1 MAPECTLKKKE
12 PTMRLL
18 MAMMMHETNTFS
30 PVPTDLQR
38 FALGL
43 GQLPPEGQAAIQAYR
58 HTGTATG
65 AFIDLAESAGADFE
79 LAIAAHA
86 APSGPVQDEA
96 FDAMTQT
103 IVEAVAKGG
112 WDGILLDLH
121 GAMVTA
127 SFEDGEGELLRRIR
141 AVDARTPIG
150 IAYDMHAN
158 VYADMVEL
166 AQVVAGYQTYP
177 HVDMYETGQR
187 AGQALLRLIAANV
200 QPTTS
205 WARLPMIPHV
215 MRQSSLDE
223 PNRSIQARARQ
234 MEQEGAL
241 TASVFTGFPHADIEN
256 AGLSVVVVTDNQ
268 PALALQFRDE
278 LLQMAWDSRAQWVY
292 PIEPL
297 VESVARAKAMTEK
310 PVVLLDHYDNA
321 SSGGT
326 MDTTAVL
333 AEILKQGL
341 RNVAFF
347 AIFDPLAVQQ
357 AIEAGIGQR
366 VSLTVGG
373 KMAMPRMPHRSEPL
387 VLEGTVKLISAGK
400 YTAKGPMSQGARQD
414 MGAAVVID
422 TGDVEVA
429 LISRHV
435 EPFDVNALISLGIDP
450 TQKQYVVLKSR
461 VHWRAGM
468 GQLAAAVVHC
478 AGAGACTSDYSE
490 LDFKHLRRPIYP
502 LDENAAMRE

>member
-1 MAPECTLKKKE
+1 
-12 PTMRLL
+12 MRLL
-18 MAMMMHETNTFS
+18 IAMMMHETNTFS

-43 GQLPPEGQAAIQAYR
+43 GQLPPQGALAVQAYR
-58 HTGTATG
+58 NTGTATG
-65 AFIDLAESAGADFE
+65 AFIDLAEAAGADFE
-79 LAIAAHA
+79 LVIAAHA
-86 APSGPVQDEA
+86 APSGPVHDEA
-96 FDAMTQT
+96 YDVMAST

-112 WDGILLDLH
+112 YDGIFLDLH
-121 GAMVTA
+121 GAMVTQ

-141 AVDARTPIG
+141 AVDPLTPMG

-166 AQVVAGYQTYP
+166 AQVVAGYHTYP
-177 HVDMYETGQR
+177 HVDMFETGMR
-187 AGQALLRLIAANV
+187 TGRALLRCISGEV
-200 QPTTS
+200 RPCTS
-205 WARLPMIPHV
+205 WARLPMIPHI

-223 PNRSIQARARQ
+223 PNRSIQARAQQ
-234 MEQEGAL
+234 MEEEGAL
-241 TASVFTGFPHADIEN
+241 SASVFTGFPHADIEN
-256 AGLSVVVVTDNQ
+256 AGLSVVVVTDNN
-268 PALALQFRDE
+268 PLLAEKLRDE
-278 LLQMAWDSRAQWVY
+278 LLQMAWLSRSEWVY
-292 PIEPL
+292 PVEPL
-297 VESVARAKAMTEK
+297 AESVARAKTLTQG

-321 SSGGT
+321 ASGGT

-333 AEILKQGL
+333 AEVLHQEL

-347 AIFDPLAVQQ
+347 AIFDPQAVQQ
-357 AIEAGIGQR
+357 AIQAGVGNT

-373 KMAMPRMPHRSEPL
+373 KLKMPLMPHRSEP
-387 VLEGTVKLISAGK
+387 VLLNGVVKSISSGK
-400 YTAKGPMSQGARQD
+400 YIAKGPMSKGARQD
-414 MGAAVVID
+414 MGASVVID
-422 TGDVEVA
+422 TGHVEVA

-468 GQLAAAVVHC
+468 GHLAKAVVEC

-490 LDFKHLRRPIYP
+490 LDFKRLRRPIYP
-502 LDENAAMRE
+502 LDLDLQH

>member
-1 MAPECTLKKKE
+1 
-12 PTMRLL
+12 MRLL
-18 MAMMMHETNTFS
+18 IAMMMHETNTFS

-43 GQLPPEGQAAIQAYR
+43 GQLPLQGAAAVQAYR
-58 HTGTATG
+58 GTGTATG
-65 AFIDLAESAGADFE
+65 AFIDLVEAAGAEFE

-86 APSGPVQDEA
+86 APSGPVHNEA

-103 IVEAVAKGG
+103 IVQAVARGG

-121 GAMVTA
+121 GAMVTQ

-141 AVDARTPIG
+141 AVDAHTPIG
-150 IAYDMHAN
+150 VAYDMHAN
-158 VYADMVEL
+158 LYDDMVAL
-166 AQVVAGYQTYP
+166 AQMVAGYQTYP
-177 HVDMYETGQR
+177 HVDMYETGLR
-187 AGQALLRLIAANV
+187 AGKPLLRLLAGEV
-200 QPTTS
+200 QPTS
-205 WARLPMIPHV
+205 AWARLPMIPHV

-223 PNRSIQARARQ
+223 PNRSLQARARQ

-256 AGLSVVVVTDNQ
+256 AGLSVVVVTDGQ
-268 PALALQFRDE
+268 PALAQQLRDE
-278 LLQMAWDSRAQWVY
+278 LLRMAWDSRAQWVY
-292 PIEPL
+292 PVEPL
-297 VESVARAKAMTEK
+297 AQSVSRAKAMTVS
-310 PVVLLDHYDNA
+310 PVVVLDHYDNA

-333 AEILKQGL
+333 AEILRQGL

-347 AIFDPLAVQQ
+347 AIFDPQAVQQ
-357 AIEAGIGQR
+357 AIAAGIGQR
-366 VSLTVGG
+366 VSLSVGG
-373 KMAMPRMPHRSEPL
+373 KMAMPLMPHRSAPL
-387 VLEGTVKLISAGK
+387 QLEGVVKVISAGK
-400 YTAKGPMSQGARQD
+400 YRAKGPMSQGAHQD

-422 TGDVEVA
+422 TGAVEVA

-435 EPFDVNALISLGIDP
+435 EPFDVNALMSLGIDP
-450 TQKQYVVLKSR
+450 LQKQFVVLKSR

-468 GQLAAAVVHC
+468 GPMAAAVVEC

-490 LDFKHLRRPIYP
+490 LVFKHLRRPIYP
-502 LDENAAMRE
+502 LDPQADAGL

>member
-1 MAPECTLKKKE
+1 
-12 PTMRLL
+12 MRLL
-18 MAMMMHETNTFS
+18 IAMMMHETNTFS

-43 GQLPPEGQAAIQAYR
+43 GQLPPQGALAVQAYR
-58 HTGTATG
+58 NTGTATG
-65 AFIDLAESAGADFE
+65 AFIDLAEAAGADFE
-79 LAIAAHA
+79 LVIAAHA
-86 APSGPVQDEA
+86 APSGPVHDEA
-96 FDAMTQT
+96 YDVMAST

-112 WDGILLDLH
+112 YDGIFLDLH
-121 GAMVTA
+121 GAMVTQ

-141 AVDARTPIG
+141 AVDPLTPMG

-166 AQVVAGYQTYP
+166 AQVVAGYHTYP
-177 HVDMYETGQR
+177 HVDMFETGMR
-187 AGQALLRLIAANV
+187 AGRALLRCISGEV
-200 QPTTS
+200 RPSTS
-205 WARLPMIPHV
+205 WARLPMIPHI

-223 PNRSIQARARQ
+223 PNRSIQARAQQ
-234 MEQEGAL
+234 MEEEGAL
-241 TASVFTGFPHADIEN
+241 SASVFTGFPHADIEN
-256 AGLSVVVVTDNQ
+256 AGLSVVVVTDNN
-268 PALALQFRDE
+268 PVLAEKLRDE
-278 LLQMAWDSRAQWVY
+278 LLQMAWLSRSEWVY
-292 PIEPL
+292 PVEPL
-297 VESVARAKAMTEK
+297 AESVARAKTLIQG

-321 SSGGT
+321 ASGGT

-333 AEILKQGL
+333 AEVLHQGL

-347 AIFDPLAVQQ
+347 AIFDPQAVQQ
-357 AIEAGIGQR
+357 AIQAGVGNT

-373 KMAMPRMPHRSEPL
+373 KLKMPLMPHRSEP
-387 VLEGTVKLISAGK
+387 VLLNGVVKSISSGK
-400 YTAKGPMSQGARQD
+400 YIAKGPMSKGARQD
-414 MGAAVVID
+414 MGASVVID
-422 TGDVEVA
+422 TGHVEVA

-468 GQLAAAVVHC
+468 GHLAKAVVEC

-490 LDFKHLRRPIYP
+490 LDFKRLRRPIYP
-502 LDENAAMRE
+502 LDLDLQH

>member
-1 MAPECTLKKKE
+1 
-12 PTMRLL
+12 MRLL
-18 MAMMMHETNTFS
+18 IAMMMHETNTFS

-43 GQLPPEGQAAIQAYR
+43 GQLPPQGALAVQAYR
-58 HTGTATG
+58 NTGTATG
-65 AFIDLAESAGADFE
+65 AFIDLAEAAGADFE
-79 LAIAAHA
+79 LVIAAHA
-86 APSGPVQDEA
+86 APSGPVHDEA
-96 FDAMTQT
+96 YDVMAST

-112 WDGILLDLH
+112 YDGIFLDLH
-121 GAMVTA
+121 GAMVTQ

-141 AVDARTPIG
+141 AVDPLTPMG

-166 AQVVAGYQTYP
+166 AQVVAGYHTYP
-177 HVDMYETGQR
+177 HVDMFETGMR
-187 AGQALLRLIAANV
+187 AGRALLRCISGEV
-200 QPTTS
+200 RPSTS
-205 WARLPMIPHV
+205 WARLPMIPHI

-223 PNRSIQARARQ
+223 PNRSIQARAQQ
-234 MEQEGAL
+234 MEKEGAL
-241 TASVFTGFPHADIEN
+241 SASVFTGFPHADIEN
-256 AGLSVVVVTDNQ
+256 AGLSVVVVTDNN
-268 PALALQFRDE
+268 PVLAEKLRDE
-278 LLQMAWDSRAQWVY
+278 LLQMAWLSRSEWVY
-292 PIEPL
+292 PVEPL
-297 VESVARAKAMTEK
+297 AESVARAKTLTQG

-321 SSGGT
+321 ASGGT

-333 AEILKQGL
+333 AEVLHQGL

-347 AIFDPLAVQQ
+347 AIFDPQAVQQ
-357 AIEAGIGQR
+357 AIQAGVGNT

-373 KMAMPRMPHRSEPL
+373 KLKMPLMPHRSEP
-387 VLEGTVKLISAGK
+387 VLLNGVVKSISSGK
-400 YTAKGPMSQGARQD
+400 YIAKGPMSKGARQD
-414 MGAAVVID
+414 MGASVVID
-422 TGDVEVA
+422 TGHVEVA

-468 GQLAAAVVHC
+468 GELAKAVVEC

-490 LDFKHLRRPIYP
+490 LDFKRLRRPIYP
-502 LDENAAMRE
+502 LDLDLQY

>member
-1 MAPECTLKKKE
+1 
-12 PTMRLL
+12 MRLL
-18 MAMMMHETNTFS
+18 IAMMMHETNTFS

-43 GQLPPEGQAAIQAYR
+43 GQLPPQGALAVQAYR
-58 HTGTATG
+58 NTGTATG
-65 AFIDLAESAGADFE
+65 AFIDLAEAAGADFE
-79 LAIAAHA
+79 LVIAAHA
-86 APSGPVQDEA
+86 APSGPVHDEA
-96 FDAMTQT
+96 YDVMAST

-112 WDGILLDLH
+112 YDGIFLDLH
-121 GAMVTA
+121 GAMVTQ

-141 AVDARTPIG
+141 AVDPLTPMG

-166 AQVVAGYQTYP
+166 AQVVAGYHTYP
-177 HVDMYETGQR
+177 HVDMFETGMR
-187 AGQALLRLIAANV
+187 AGRALLRCISGEV
-200 QPTTS
+200 RPSTS
-205 WARLPMIPHV
+205 WARLPMIPHI

-223 PNRSIQARARQ
+223 PNRSIQARAQQ
-234 MEQEGAL
+234 MEKEGAL
-241 TASVFTGFPHADIEN
+241 SASVFTGFPHADIEN
-256 AGLSVVVVTDNQ
+256 AGLSVVVVTDNN
-268 PALALQFRDE
+268 PVLAEKLRDE
-278 LLQMAWDSRAQWVY
+278 LLQMAWLSRSEWVY
-292 PIEPL
+292 PVEPL
-297 VESVARAKAMTEK
+297 AESVARAKTLTQG

-321 SSGGT
+321 ASGGT

-333 AEILKQGL
+333 AEVLHQGL

-347 AIFDPLAVQQ
+347 AIFDPQAVQQ
-357 AIEAGIGQR
+357 AIQAGVGNT

-373 KMAMPRMPHRSEPL
+373 KLKMPLMPHRSEP
-387 VLEGTVKLISAGK
+387 VLLNGVVKSISSGK
-400 YTAKGPMSQGARQD
+400 YIAKGPMSKGARQD
-414 MGAAVVID
+414 MGASVVID
-422 TGDVEVA
+422 TGHVEVA

-468 GQLAAAVVHC
+468 GELAKAVVEC

-490 LDFKHLRRPIYP
+490 LDFKRLRRPIYP
-502 LDENAAMRE
+502 LDLDLQH

>member
-1 MAPECTLKKKE
+1 
-12 PTMRLL
+12 MRLL
-18 MAMMMHETNTFS
+18 IAMMMHETNTFS

-43 GQLPPEGQAAIQAYR
+43 GQLPPQGALAVQAYR
-58 HTGTATG
+58 NTGTATG
-65 AFIDLAESAGADFE
+65 AFIDLAEAAGADFE
-79 LAIAAHA
+79 LVIAAHA
-86 APSGPVQDEA
+86 APSGPVHDEA
-96 FDAMTQT
+96 YDVMAST

-112 WDGILLDLH
+112 YDGIFLDLH
-121 GAMVTA
+121 GAMVTQ

-141 AVDARTPIG
+141 AVDPLTPMG

-166 AQVVAGYQTYP
+166 AQVVAGYHTYP
-177 HVDMYETGQR
+177 HVDMFETGMR
-187 AGQALLRLIAANV
+187 AGRALLRCISGEV
-200 QPTTS
+200 RPSTS
-205 WARLPMIPHV
+205 WARLPMIPHI

-223 PNRSIQARARQ
+223 PNRSIQARAQQ
-234 MEQEGAL
+234 MEEEGAL
-241 TASVFTGFPHADIEN
+241 SASVFTGFPHADIEN
-256 AGLSVVVVTDNQ
+256 AGLSVVVVTDNN
-268 PALALQFRDE
+268 PVLAEKLRDE
-278 LLQMAWDSRAQWVY
+278 LLQMAWLSRSEWVY
-292 PIEPL
+292 PVEPL
-297 VESVARAKAMTEK
+297 AESVARAKTLTQG

-321 SSGGT
+321 ASGGT

-333 AEILKQGL
+333 AEVLHQGL

-347 AIFDPLAVQQ
+347 AIFDPQAVQQ
-357 AIEAGIGQR
+357 AIQAGVGNT

-373 KMAMPRMPHRSEPL
+373 KLKMPLMPHRSEP
-387 VLEGTVKLISAGK
+387 VLLNGVVKSISSGK
-400 YTAKGPMSQGARQD
+400 YIAKGPMSKGARQD
-414 MGAAVVID
+414 MGASVVID
-422 TGDVEVA
+422 TGHVEVA

-468 GQLAAAVVHC
+468 GHLAKAVVEC

-490 LDFKHLRRPIYP
+490 LDFKRLRRPIYP
-502 LDENAAMRE
+502 LDLDLQH